1 MINTQLIDSL
11 FDEENIIFMSQ
22 LEKCQ
27 DEHNGNVMH
36 VESSDQSMKDRE
48 CLRGSIAIVLYLTF
62 NGSAFSGDGET
73 FEERYLH
80 SFRSMTILTAPINEY
95 FANAVL
101 QDDEYLS
108 NCASSQFRKQ
118 VLQIVSSKVKS
129 YIRDEIGDSKFCI
142 VVDGARDGSEKEQMA
157 VILRFVDKKGFIRER
172 MLDIVHVKDSKFNA
186 LAIKEEICHVLSRHN
201 LDVSNIRSQGY
212 DGSCEMREQWDDLQA
227 LFLDE
232 CPYAYHIHCFAHE
245 LQLALIGASSEVY
258 ATQQFFSKLT
268 FIVNF
273 FSSCSKPRDII
284 LAWQLD
290 EISHLLEIN
299 ELETGKE
306 ASYSSTLQ
314 RVGDTRSRSHFSSIC
329 SLINMYDTTCYVL
342 EKLSDDEESTYC
354 QRGDA
359 YIAYDNLTTFEF
371 VLILHLM
378 KNIMAVTDIL
388 CQALQHQYPN
398 VVNVKHIVRSTKVML
413 QNMKQNGWDKLL
425 KNVTCFCVKN
435 SIKVPQLNTRY
446 VTRPWCSREK
456 KENVTTE
463 YYFRVEVFLI
473 VIDKH
478 IQELNSR
485 FSDQAMELL
494 TLSSSLVPKDT
505 YKAFNIDHICTLVE
519 KYYPRDFN
527 EQEKNDLRCQLE
539 HFIIDARQ
547 DSKLKN
553 LSTIQELCTC
563 LAETKKSEV
572 YYLIDRLLRI
582 IMTLPVYTPT
592 TERSFSALK
601 NFKTMLRNMMEDEFQ
616 ADSMLVYIEKEIAIS
631 FRINSIVDDFEPL
644 KEPND
649 SRQCSSVND
658 CIIRPS
664 ELPSKEESDE
674 ESEEE
679 SDGSLPPQV
688 VVDMVEDEISSR
700 YFDFGYLNACSCVFC
715 GYSTFRSSHSVPSIC
730 YTSHLTHFLDTI
742 QPFCF
747 SL

>member
-22 LEKCQ
+22 LEKFQ

-36 VESSDQSMKDRE
+36 VQSSNQTMKNRE
-48 CLRGSIAIVLYLTF
+48 CLRGSIAIVLFLTF
-62 NGSAFSGDGET
+62 NDSAFSGDGET
-73 FEERYLH
+73 IEERYLH
-80 SFRSMTILTAPINEY
+80 SFNSMAILTSSFNEY
-95 FANAVL
+95 FANAML
-101 QDDEYLS
+101 EDDEYLS
-108 NCASSQFRKQ
+108 KCASSQFRKQ

-129 YIRDEIGDSKFCI
+129 YIREEIGDSKFCI
-142 VVDGARDGSEKEQMA
+142 LVDGARDGSEKEQMA

-172 MLDIVHVKDSKFNA
+172 MLDIVHVKDCKFKA

-201 LDVSNIRSQGY
+201 LDVSNIRGQGY
-212 DGSCEMREQWDDLQA
+212 DGSCEMREQWDDLRA

-232 CPYAYHIHCFAHE
+232 CPYAYHIHCFAHK
-245 LQLALIGASSEVY
+245 LQVALICASSEVY
-258 ATQQFFSKLT
+258 AIQQFFLKLT
-268 FIVNF
+268 FIVDF

-284 LAWQLD
+284 LAAKLD

-299 ELETGKE
+299 EFETGNE

-329 SLINMYDTTCYVL
+329 SLINMYDTACYVL
-342 EKLSDDEESTYC
+342 EKLSDDEQSTYC

-359 YIAYDNLTTFEF
+359 SIAYDNLNTFEF

-378 KNIMAVTDIL
+378 KNIMAITDIL
-388 CQALQHQYPN
+388 CQALQHQYPD

-425 KNVTCFCVKN
+425 KKVTCFCVKN
-435 SIKVPQLNTRY
+435 AIEVPQLNARY
-446 VTRPWCSREK
+446 AARPWRSREK
-456 KENVTTE
+456 KDHVTTE

-494 TLSSSLVPKDT
+494 TLCSALVPKDT
-505 YKAFNIDHICTLVE
+505 YKTFNIGHICTLVE

-527 EQEKNDLRCQLE
+527 EQEKNDLRCQLQ
-539 HFIIDARQ
+539 HFIIDAHQ
-547 DSKLKN
+547 DSKLN
-553 LSTIQELCTC
+553 DLSTIQELCTC

-582 IMTLPVYTPT
+582 IMTLPVYMPT
-592 TERSFSALK
+592 TERSFSAMK

-616 ADSMLVYIEKEIAIS
+616 ADSMLVYIEKDIAKS
-631 FRINSIVDDFEPL
+631 FRINSIVDDFESL

-649 SRQCSSVND
+649 SHPCNSVNG

-664 ELPSKEESDE
+664 ELLG
-674 ESEEE
+674 EEE
-679 SDGSLPPQV
+679 PDGSLLPQV
-688 VVDMVEDEISSR
+688 AEDMVEDEISSR
-700 YFDFGYLNACSCVFC
+700 SNV
-715 GYSTFRSSHSVPSIC
+715 R
-730 YTSHLTHFLDTI
+730 
-742 QPFCF
+742 
-747 SL
+747 